1 MSFRHLTPV
10 LVTTLVTTLLSITT
24 PLASFGQAVTS
35 FEDIDFW
42 VGSGSSSAALAID
55 WNGDSSSDESYVWGY
70 RWEGSTNGAEML
82 VEVISAD
89 ERFYAKLGEVAG
101 LGTAVVGLG
110 YDQNDD
116 GQFELTEN
124 TFFDDRGINISSLSD
139 GENSADSED
148 FYAEG
153 WFLGFWHLGFA
164 AENPLDGDDW
174 LSTSTGID
182 KVTLTNNSWVSLAF
196 TTDTFSTSAF
206 AENLVAAESSFS
218 ADFDEDNDVDGADFL
233 TWQLGFGITSGS
245 SLEQGDANGDGAI
258 DELDLHFWTSTFG
271 NTTYVHVAQVVPEP
285 SSTTLALASL
295 FSFLGTRF
303 CNRCRILRSSF

>member
-148 FYAEG
+148 FYARA
-153 WFLGFWHLGFA
+153 GF
-164 AENPLDGDDW
+164 
-174 LSTSTGID
+174 SVSGI
-182 KVTLTNNSWVSLAF
+182 
-196 TTDTFSTSAF
+196 
-206 AENLVAAESSFS
+206 
-218 ADFDEDNDVDGADFL
+218 
-233 TWQLGFGITSGS
+233 
-245 SLEQGDANGDGAI
+245 
-258 DELDLHFWTSTFG
+258 
-271 NTTYVHVAQVVPEP
+271 
-285 SSTTLALASL
+285 LASL
-295 FSFLGTRF
+295 PKTRWTATTG
-303 CNRCRILRSSF
+303 